1 MSPASR
7 TWERVR
13 GERIRPGQKSRRPPV
28 TRARGGATALTGRAV
43 TCELAAAVHADAARD
58 VADRDLRESRLTIL
72 AAPHPSITS
81 ADLIG
86 QLLQPQLLVLD
97 KLGAACLQEK
107 SPRDLVSRARWPGAV
122 LQRQELLLEP
132 HFLVDLEA
140 AAVARVRRNLR
151 GSAGRRARCPITRRF
166 ERSVHGGRAC
176 DSRPRRV
183 ASLQSNGWTMPFV
196 FTSDP
201 MSGVSVESRL
211 ISSHGCADA
220 ARRPR

>member
-13 GERIRPGQKSRRPPV
+13 GERIRPGHKSRRPPV

-166 ERSVHGGRAC
+166 ERSVHGGRLRQPT
-176 DSRPRRV
+176 STSGFTSEQRV
-183 ASLQSNGWTMPFV
+183 TMPFV

>member
-13 GERIRPGQKSRRPPV
+13 GERIRPGHKSRRPPV

-81 ADLIG
+81 ADLIW

-132 HFLVDLEA
+132 HLLVDLEPA
-140 AAVARVRRNLR
+140 TVARIGCNLSGSGKARPLSNHAPIRAGAVVARVRDN
-151 GSAGRRARCPITRRF
+151 
-166 ERSVHGGRAC
+166 
-176 DSRPRRV
+176 RPPQV
-183 ASLQSNGWTMPFV
+183 VSLQSN
-196 FTSDP
+196 
-201 MSGVSVESRL
+201 
-211 ISSHGCADA
+211 A
-220 ARRPR
+220 